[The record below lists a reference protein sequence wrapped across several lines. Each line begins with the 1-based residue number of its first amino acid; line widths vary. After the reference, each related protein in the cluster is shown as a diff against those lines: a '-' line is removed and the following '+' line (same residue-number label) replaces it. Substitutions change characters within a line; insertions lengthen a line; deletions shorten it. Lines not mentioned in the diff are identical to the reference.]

1 MTGEEM
7 ERAIEFLLQGQA
19 NFDARLGQLL
29 QGQANFDARQAN
41 FDARLDQLLQN
52 QANFEIR
59 LEQTNQH
66 VAETSRQLQAYAETQ
81 TEFIQIVTTAMQG
94 LAASQSRT
102 DERLAA
108 AQSRMDERFVVID
121 KHLMQTDERLNKLA
135 GLVER
140 IISEGR
146 NGHA

>member
-7 ERAIEFLLQGQA
+7 ERAIEFLLQSQA
-19 NFDARLGQLL
+19 KS
-29 QGQANFDARQAN
+29 
-41 FDARLDQLLQN
+41 
-52 QANFEIR
+52 ETR
-59 LEQTNQH
+59 LEQLEMRMNQTDRQ

-81 TEFIQIVTTAMQG
+81 SEFIQIVTTAMQG

-102 DERLAA
+102 DERLN
-108 AQSRMDERFVVID
+108 D
-121 KHLMQTDERLNKLA
+121 LA

-140 IISEGR
+140 IITEGR